1 MGRWSER
8 LVCRYD
14 SNTGLFQAPL
24 GARPWNA
31 NPDERQTE
39 TDVRLTVKAS
49 PINGRG
55 VFAEHPIRQG
65 ELIHRMGGR
74 RVSLVRCIAEIVTG
88 SIRID
93 DPLSI
98 QKYKYLVLDEFSI
111 LFNHC
116 CEANAGLADEVD
128 LVALTD
134 IAQGEEITFDYSMTV
149 RPSLYTTFWK
159 MPCNCG
165 TPLCRKKIGDVRS
178 VPLQHLQKYLNAGA
192 LQDFILASLKVT
204 ETRVPDATPS
214 GT

>member
-1 MGRWSER
+1 M
-8 LVCRYD
+8 
-14 SNTGLFQAPL
+14 
-24 GARPWNA
+24 
-31 NPDERQTE
+31 E

-55 VFAEHPIRQG
+55 VFAEDPIRQG

-116 CEANAGLADEVD
+116 CEANAGLANEVD

-134 IAQGEEITFDYSMTV
+134 ISRGEEITFDYSMTV